1 MTDTDHRWARRP
13 ELQGAIVAFAM
24 IVTVLMFE
32 TGLHSVHHL
41 DDGSAATTCAVAS
54 VTSHL
59 AGATDVAIPES
70 DALTSGDRPVAEPRP
85 AEVVRPQAPRPGR
98 SPPSLA

>member
-1 MTDTDHRWARRP
+1 MTNTGHRWAPRP
-13 ELQGAIVAFAM
+13 ELEGAIVAFAM
-24 IVTVLMFE
+24 MLTVLMFE
-32 TGLHSVHHL
+32 TALHSAHHL

-54 VTSHL
+54 VTGHL
-59 AGATDVAIPES
+59 AGATDAAIPES
-70 DALTSGDRPVAEPRP
+70 GALTSGERPIAEPRP